1 MLKIGVIGRSRRGGE
16 ELPASML
23 ASAQE
28 VGRLIAGQGAVL
40 VNGGMGGVMESSAR
54 GAHEAGGLTVG
65 FLPGS
70 DERAANP
77 YMDLV
82 FATGMGTLRNLLTAR
97 CCDSIIM
104 IGGGVGTLN
113 EVTIAY
119 DNGVP
124 VVVLEGT
131 TGWSDRLRSALYD
144 EHFLDERRVVA
155 VTYASS
161 PQDAVAQAVARATEP
176 RRPPHLPAHMGSAG
190 Q

>member
-1 MLKIGVIGRSRRGGE
+1 MLKIGIIGRSQRGSE
-16 ELPASML
+16 ELPAAML
-23 ASAQE
+23 ASAAE
-28 VGRLIAGQGAVL
+28 IGRLVAGHGAAL
-40 VNGGMGGVMESSAR
+40 VNGGMGGVMEHSAR
-54 GAHEAGGLTVG
+54 GARKAGGLTVG

-70 DERAANP
+70 DEKDANP

-113 EVTIAY
+113 EVTLAY
-119 DNGVP
+119 DSGVP
-124 VVVLEGT
+124 VVVLEGS
-131 TGWSDRLRSALYD
+131 TGWSDRLRSTLYD
-144 EHFLDERRVVA
+144 EHYLDERRVVA

-161 PQDAVAQAVARATEP
+161 PVDAVAQAVARSTEV
-176 RRPPHLPAHMGSAG
+176 RRLPHLPAHMGWAG

>member
-1 MLKIGVIGRSRRGGE
+1 MLD
-16 ELPASML
+16 
-23 ASAQE
+23 SAAE
-28 VGRLIAGQGAVL
+28 VGRLIAAQGAAL
-40 VNGGMGGVMESSAR
+40 VNGGLGGVMEHSAR
-54 GAHEAGGLTVG
+54 GAREAGGLTIG

-70 DERAANP
+70 DEKTANP

-82 FATGMGTLRNLLTAR
+82 FATGMGTLRNLITAR

-113 EVTIAY
+113 EVTLAY
-119 DNGVP
+119 DSGVP

-131 TGWSDRLRSALYD
+131 TGWSDRLRSTLYD

-161 PQDAVAQAVARATEP
+161 PQDAVRQAVARSTEN
-176 RRPPHLPAHMGSAG
+176 RRAPHLPAHMGWAG